1 MAYDHAHEGDPGW
14 GDAVRRVGWGFL
26 PIPGMS
32 FLRRRFLVRDDG
44 EVTGLT
50 LLRTIFAT
58 FAWALAMIGF
68 VSVVLAGSLDTVLAP
83 GPTAVGVAVVG
94 ALSLLGTYRLTPRLD
109 GTSEP
114 ALASGYRTRFFLRI
128 AVAEAAALVGFLGFI
143 LTAQPLVY
151 LVGAAFAAL
160 GFVTAAP
167 SARNLARDQ
176 EDLLASG
183 STLSLRELL
192 TSMRSLSDGAG

>member
-32 FLRRRFLVRDDG
+32 FLRRRFMVREG

-50 LLRTIFAT
+50 MVRTVFAT
-58 FAWALAMIGF
+58 FAWSLVMIGL
-68 VSVVLAGSLDTVLAP
+68 VSLILAGSLDTVLEP

-94 ALSLLGTYRLTPRLD
+94 VLSLLGTHRLPVRLD

-114 ALASGYRTRFFLRI
+114 ALATSYRTRFFLRI

-143 LTAQPLVY
+143 LTARPWVY
-151 LVGAAFAAL
+151 AIGAAFAGL

-167 SARNLARDQ
+167 GARNLDRDQ
-176 EDLLASG
+176 QDLMASG
-183 STLSLRELL
+183 STLSLRGLL